1 MASKVE
7 NLWPPDVAAS
17 TKRLSPVAILRQQAT
32 LLGQRT
38 KNIVEAE
45 VETKGTDFQRRLQ
58 HWFYL
63 VAPGLDFYKYPL
75 FLVEH
80 DPTKFYPLKIVW
92 WNKIGSGTPSANKRT
107 SLAERAKAKKEL
119 SADSE
124 ETFKAHLKRIFADD
138 QTKGVIQ
145 SLIDQSVG

>member
-7 NLWPPDVAAS
+7 NLWPADVAAS

-75 FLVEH
+75 FLIEH
-80 DPTKFYPLKIVW
+80 DPTKFYPLKVIW
-92 WNKIGSGTPSANKRT
+92 DKTGAGASSAKKRPT
-107 SLAERAKAKKEL
+107 LAERVKREF

-124 ETFKAHLKRIFADD
+124 EAFKAHLKRIFADD

-145 SLIDQSVG
+145 SLIDQSAG

>member
-38 KNIVEAE
+38 KDLVEAE
-45 VETKGTDFQRRLQ
+45 VETKGTDFQRKLQ

-63 VAPGLDFYKYPL
+63 VAPALDFYKYPC
-75 FLVEH
+75 
-80 DPTKFYPLKIVW
+80 
-92 WNKIGSGTPSANKRT
+92 SG
-107 SLAERAKAKKEL
+107 
-119 SADSE
+119 
-124 ETFKAHLKRIFADD
+124 
-138 QTKGVIQ
+138 
-145 SLIDQSVG
+145 